1 MKGLNLPRPRQIFW
15 SLILIVMIAL
25 TISCQNEPTESKAVR
40 PVYYQI
46 VLSENGVNQ
55 FSIPGLVANQ
65 KEAKLSFKVS
75 GEITKMNVSVGQQV
89 TRGSVIAQLN
99 NANYLLNLTQAQAAY
114 ETANSNIAKSKKQL
128 ESVKSNYNRI
138 ERLYGNDHASLSEY
152 ENAKKN
158 YENAKESLKAAQS
171 QANGSQAKVN
181 SVQNQLNYTQLLAP
195 FNGTISQVFMEGGE
209 MVSTGKPVVV
219 LESLDDFEVEASVPE
234 NRINQ
239 LKIGQNV
246 EVKIG
251 SLERTVKGVIGEI
264 APGTKAKA
272 GYPIKI
278 IFDEKIGGLKS
289 GMSAKVLVIPAEI
302 EAKKMFMVIDPDA
315 VSKRENEF
323 FVYVLTKNEDETY
336 TANERTIETAG
347 LNNKGYLVTKGL
359 QKGER
364 IVTAGITFLYNGR
377 IVRLKERNTNL

>member
-1 MKGLNLPRPRQIFW
+1 MKGLNLPIPRQIFW
-15 SLILIVMIAL
+15 SFMLIVMIVL
-25 TISCQNEPTESKAVR
+25 TVSCQNEPSESKSVR

-46 VLSENGVNQ
+46 VASENGINQ
-55 FSIPGLVANQ
+55 FSIPGVVANQ

-89 TRGSVIAQLN
+89 TRESVLAQLN
-99 NANYLLNLTQAQAAY
+99 DANYLLNLTQAQSAY
-114 ETANSNIAKSKKQL
+114 ETANSNISKSKKQL
-128 ESVKSNYNRI
+128 ESVKLNYNRI

-171 QANGSQAKVN
+171 QANGSRAKVN

-195 FNGTISQVFMEGGE
+195 FSGTISQVFMEGGE
-209 MVSTGKPVVV
+209 IVGAGKPVVV

-239 LKIGQNV
+239 LKTGQNV
-246 EVKIG
+246 EVTIG
-251 SLERTVKGVIGEI
+251 SLERTVKGVIREI

-278 IFDEKIGGLKS
+278 IVDEKIGGLKS
-289 GMSAKVLVIPAEI
+289 GMSVKVLVTQAEI
-302 EAKKMFMVIDPDA
+302 EDKKMSMVIDPDA
-315 VSKRENEF
+315 VSKRENDF

-347 LNNKGYLVTKGL
+347 LNNEGYVVAKGL
-359 QKGER
+359 QKGEL

-377 IVRLKERNTNL
+377 IVRLKEQNTNL